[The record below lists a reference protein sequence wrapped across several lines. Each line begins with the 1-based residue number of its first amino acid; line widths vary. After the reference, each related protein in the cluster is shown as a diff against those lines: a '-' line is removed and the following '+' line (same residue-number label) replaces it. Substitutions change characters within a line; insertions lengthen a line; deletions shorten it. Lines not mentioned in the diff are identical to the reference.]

1 MAESE
6 PFKKQGVQMLRNP
19 PRRAG
24 YLAPIALVAFLA
36 APSVLAQTRTVAAAN
51 APLSLS
57 LTADA
62 NSVSACANGGAAQVK
77 LTANAVSP
85 GGYPIKYRWT
95 TDSGIISGDGAVV
108 TWNLAGLKPG
118 YHKASLDIQS
128 VGAEGTCQAF
138 SSISVLV
145 NPCPV
150 VQPVC
155 PAIEINCPTAITR
168 DQPVTFSSSFTGGVP
183 ANITPVYNWTVS
195 AGTIIE
201 GQGTNTIKVDTTG
214 LAGQS
219 VTATLSM
226 GGYNLDCSASCSV
239 GVPLPIPT
247 NRKFDEFP
255 DIQRNDEKARLDNFA
270 IELQNDPTATA
281 YVIVYPG
288 KNSKRGDVQ
297 HHSSRIIEYLVHSR
311 GLDEGRIV
319 TLVGPTRDQLLVQL
333 WVSPAGA
340 TPPKP

>member
-1 MAESE
+1 
-6 PFKKQGVQMLRNP
+6 MLRNP
-19 PRRAG
+19 SRLVG
-24 YLAPIALVAFLA
+24 YLAPIALAVVVS
-36 APSVLAQTRTVAAAN
+36 APSILAQTRTVAAAN

-62 NSVSACANGGAAQVK
+62 NSVSACDGSAQQVK

-85 GGYPIKYRWT
+85 GGYPIKYKWT
-95 TDSGIISGDGAVV
+95 TESGMISGEGPVV

-128 VGAEGTCQAF
+128 VGAEGSCQAF
-138 SSISVLV
+138 SSITVLV

-150 VQPVC
+150 VKPVC
-155 PAIEINCPTAITR
+155 PAIEISCPTTITR
-168 DQPVTFSSSFTGGVP
+168 DQPVTFTSSYTGGVP
-183 ANITPVYNWTVS
+183 NITPEYNWWVS
-195 AGTIIE
+195 AGKIIE

-214 LAGQS
+214 LAGDN

-226 GGYNLDCSASCSV
+226 AGYNLDCSASCTI
-239 GVPLPIPT
+239 GIPLPIPN

-270 IELQNDPTATA
+270 IELQNDPTATG

-288 KNSKRGDVQ
+288 KTSKRGDVQ

-311 GLDEGRIV
+311 GLDERRIV
-319 TLVGPTRDQLLVQL
+319 TLVGTTRDQLLVQL

>member
-1 MAESE
+1 M
-6 PFKKQGVQMLRNP
+6 FRNP
-19 PRRAG
+19 SRLVG
-24 YLAPIALVAFLA
+24 YLAPIALVVVVF

-62 NSVSACANGGAAQVK
+62 NSVSACADGGAPQVK

-85 GGYPIKYRWT
+85 GGYPIKYKWT
-95 TDSGIISGDGAVV
+95 TESGVISGEGPLV

-128 VGAEGTCQAF
+128 VGAEGSCQAF
-138 SSISVLV
+138 SSITVLV

-150 VQPVC
+150 VQPAC
-155 PAIEINCPTAITR
+155 PAIEISCPTTIVR
-168 DQPVTFSSSFTGGVP
+168 DQPVTFTSSYTGGVP
-183 ANITPVYNWTVS
+183 ANINPVYNWSVS
-195 AGTIIE
+195 AGRIIE

-219 VTATLSM
+219 VTASLSM
-226 GGYNLDCSASCSV
+226 GGYNLDCSASCTI
-239 GVPLPIPT
+239 GIPLPIPT

-288 KNSKRGDVQ
+288 KTSKRGDVQ
-297 HHSSRIIEYLVHSR
+297 HHSSRIVEYLVHSR
-311 GLDEGRIV
+311 GLDERRIV
-319 TLVGPTRDQLLVQL
+319 TLVGTPRDQLHVQL
-333 WVSPAGA
+333 WISPAGA
-340 TPPKP
+340 VPPKP